1 MNPQSPA
8 DTVAQVRKL
17 LTETEQPLADRAI
30 AAWALTHN
38 QNDRP
43 LAQNFIEESTQL
55 PPTELIGMLP
65 WIGWADIR
73 LAEASGRP
81 PQLANFWHILAAK
94 TAISVTGS
102 TPPTA
107 QFLPTAAFLASI
119 ATIDVVPTVADQHE
133 YQQNVCQ
140 SLELLDMLVVG
151 ENEARFFPTHPIGGV
166 RLTLSDERMSIR
178 AQAMAILLLSEAL
191 GAMPDTVNGE
201 E

>member
-8 DTVAQVRKL
+8 ETFAQVREL

-73 LAEASGRP
+73 LAEANGP
-81 PQLANFWHILAAK
+81 PAATCQLLAHPCCKDSQLRDRQHATDSSIPAKRGISCILCN
-94 TAISVTGS
+94 
-102 TPPTA
+102 
-107 QFLPTAAFLASI
+107 
-119 ATIDVVPTVADQHE
+119 H
-133 YQQNVCQ
+133 
-140 SLELLDMLVVG
+140 
-151 ENEARFFPTHPIGGV
+151 
-166 RLTLSDERMSIR
+166 
-178 AQAMAILLLSEAL
+178 
-191 GAMPDTVNGE
+191 
-201 E
+201 